1 MIIVSVWVNLI
12 EIFPSLVSHIETRL
26 KAVSG
31 DEVLIPS
38 STSTNSVSNSSS
50 TAEVK
55 TNSNSSN
62 ATLSVSGD
70 KNSGDKIELVDD
82 HPLGR
87 LIYKFFQFSRIFFYK
102 NTTQTKFG
110 AIPGQAV
117 FKKSQTWKNGLTWS
131 IMQIK
136 NKKKLRKNP
145 N

>member
-1 MIIVSVWVNLI
+1 M
-12 EIFPSLVSHIETRL
+12 FSHIETRL

-55 TNSNSSN
+55 NNSSSSN

-70 KNSGDKIELVDD
+70 KNSGDKELVDD

-87 LIYKFFQFSRIFFYK
+87 LIYKFS
-102 NTTQTKFG
+102 KF
-110 AIPGQAV
+110 
-117 FKKSQTWKNGLTWS
+117 
-131 IMQIK
+131 
-136 NKKKLRKNP
+136 
-145 N
+145 

>member
-1 MIIVSVWVNLI
+1 MTQDSQFDPVWVNLI
-12 EIFPSLVSHIETRL
+12 EIFPSPVSHIETRL

-55 TNSNSSN
+55 NNSSSSN

-87 LIYKFFQFSRIFFYK
+87 LIYKFSNF
-102 NTTQTKFG
+102 
-110 AIPGQAV
+110 
-117 FKKSQTWKNGLTWS
+117 
-131 IMQIK
+131 
-136 NKKKLRKNP
+136 
-145 N
+145 

>member
-1 MIIVSVWVNLI
+1 MLKIVLLNMLSFVQRQHNRDYCLSVTQDSQFEPLWVNLI
-12 EIFPSLVSHIETRL
+12 EIFPSRVSHIETRL

-50 TAEVK
+50 TEVK
-55 TNSNSSN
+55 NNTSSSN

-87 LIYKFFQFSRIFFYK
+87 LIYKFFQFSRIFFLQK
-102 NTTQTKFG
+102 HN
-110 AIPGQAV
+110 A
-117 FKKSQTWKNGLTWS
+117 
-131 IMQIK
+131 
-136 NKKKLRKNP
+136 NKIWGNS
-145 N
+145 